1 MENHDEDMVPSVPV
15 AITNQCVIN
24 WFVTTR
30 NNENGVPAK
39 KKEFWTCFSSSFG
52 YELDQCNAD
61 TFYNK
66 VLSLPK
72 NVKLMRGKKEGNS
85 SLILCLCCQD
95 VNRMMKGSLML
106 LVLQPKGNCCQPF
119 KR

>member
-39 KKEFWTCFSSSFG
+39 KIILDMFCFQFW
-52 YELDQCNAD
+52 L
-61 TFYNK
+61 
-66 VLSLPK
+66 
-72 NVKLMRGKKEGNS
+72 
-85 SLILCLCCQD
+85 
-95 VNRMMKGSLML
+95 
-106 LVLQPKGNCCQPF
+106 
-119 KR
+119 